1 MTQHNYT
8 HTIDMSDSSA
18 FYQGFY
24 DDVEKVLFLTF
35 KNGTT
40 STRRVDPTTTP
51 EDVEEI
57 DSWGSLWWTS
67 LINMPEGPR
76 VAPGDEFV
84 YREPAVEEESRTVQ
98 ADPAGDDSDAWAVF
112 SKELRKNLEEW
123 GDDCLVE
130 DYEEELKSALNAALS
145 ANSEPTEAGNAQ
157 SEPEG
162 LADAVRNSE
171 GTFIGIGFVDVP
183 EAMQQRLLSTLG
195 FVNEFVQE
203 QVGEVK
209 SLVEQYDVSTMRN
222 FFRGLR

>member
-76 VAPGDEFV
+76 VVPGDEFV
-84 YREPAVEEESRTVQ
+84 YREPAVEEEPSTVDS
-98 ADPAGDDSDAWAVF
+98 ADSDAWAVF

-123 GDDCLVE
+123 YEDSFVD
-130 DYEEELKSALNAALS
+130 DYEDELRSALSAALS
-145 ANSEPTEAGNAQ
+145 TNSEPTEEGDAQ

-171 GTFIGIGFVDVP
+171 GTFIGIGFIDVP